1 MDEKDIKIQKVLQ
14 TLKKEVIPPAHL
26 LKSLLEREVTISK
39 EARYEKANV
48 SRIFGMNDWKNL
60 IFRTSLALAA
70 LVIFI
75 GGATELGFRSDKF
88 LGEAVLVLEAEASSI
103 EYDLDEES
111 LSSDVETLEIELDMI
126 DESLQNG
133 SFG

>member
-26 LKSLLEREVTISK
+26 LKSLLEREVTINK
-39 EARYEKANV
+39 EVRYEKANV

-126 DESLQNG
+126 DESLQNN
-133 SFG
+133 S

>member
-126 DESLQNG
+126 DESLQNN
-133 SFG
+133 S